1 MHRHRLTYIP
11 RTHTPTRPRVQ
22 TFRVLIA
29 GPEDAETS
37 FFMLHG
43 AGHSAMTFALVARYM
58 AAHARVR
65 VVAYDMRAHGYT
77 AAADERDLSS
87 ATLVA
92 DALAVADAV
101 FARTQRVVVVGHSM
115 GGAIAVR
122 AALRAAGHFCLAGIV
137 VVDVVEGTALAA
149 LPAMNRVIDST
160 PAAFADIA
168 AAVAYGMA
176 SGSGAQTGAAARVTV
191 PARLRRAADGR
202 WVWRTDLR
210 ATEPF
215 WRGWFEGLSAE
226 FLRVPAPKF
235 LVLAGRDTL
244 DTPLTIGQ
252 MQGKFQIKFLPECGH
267 LIQEDAPDDLGQAL
281 LAFAERYAHP
291 LQLPPHHIGG
301 NLVLTP
307 F

>member
-1 MHRHRLTYIP
+1 M
-11 RTHTPTRPRVQ
+11 
-22 TFRVLIA
+22 LIA

-168 AAVAYGMA
+168 AAVADA
-176 SGSGAQTGAAARVTV
+176 DTVVRIVGAEPR
-191 PARLRRAADGR
+191 ADGTVLVIVVVEAR
-202 WVWRTDLR
+202 RVEAVVDRIQQCI
-210 ATEPF
+210 TE
-215 WRGWFEGLSAE
+215 R
-226 FLRVPAPKF
+226 
-235 LVLAGRDTL
+235 
-244 DTPLTIGQ
+244 
-252 MQGKFQIKFLPECGH
+252 PE
-267 LIQEDAPDDLGQAL
+267 
-281 LAFAERYAHP
+281 
-291 LQLPPHHIGG
+291 
-301 NLVLTP
+301 
-307 F
+307 

>member
-1 MHRHRLTYIP
+1 
-11 RTHTPTRPRVQ
+11 
-22 TFRVLIA
+22 
-29 GPEDAETS
+29 
-37 FFMLHG
+37 
-43 AGHSAMTFALVARYM
+43 MTFALVARYM
-58 AAHARVR
+58 TKADARVR
-65 VVAYDMRAHGYT
+65 VVAYDMRGHGYT
-77 AAADERDLSS
+77 VAKDERDLSS

-92 DALAVADAV
+92 DALAVAGAV
-101 FARTQRVVVVGHSM
+101 FARGQRVVVVGHSM

-122 AALRAAGHFCLAGIV
+122 AALGAAGRFGLAGIV
-137 VVDVVEGTALAA
+137 VVDVVEGSALAA

-160 PAAFADIA
+160 PAAFADLA

-176 SGSGAQTGAAARVTV
+176 SGSGAQSGAAARVTV
-191 PARLRRAADGR
+191 PARLRRAPDGR

-215 WRGWFEGLSAE
+215 WHGWFAGLSEE

-281 LAFAERYAHP
+281 LAFAQRYAHP

-301 NLVLTP
+301 NLVVTP